1 MGVAELIN
9 VSKVL
14 LSVNN
19 CSECVFNA
27 TCENLIDNYKDSIC
41 QVLENEMEDIEN
53 E

>member
-27 TCENLIDNYKDSIC
+27 TCENLIDNYKDTIC
-41 QVLENEMEDIEN
+41 HVLENEMEVVE
-53 E
+53 

>member
-1 MGVAELIN
+1 MVVAELIN

-19 CSECVFNA
+19 CSECVLNA
-27 TCENLIDNYKDSIC
+27 TCENLIDNYKDTIC

-53 E
+53 D